1 MDIYKLLESEY
12 EQATEN
18 KRLKDFLVISPNE
31 DDFFIIREKISW
43 IIMDTYLFHFNRR
56 AYINDIAD
64 EINEKGEDFVKNH
77 LPAFMYELNNSYS
90 ISVIYPLLAL
100 KGKDWLAH
108 ILGREHP
115 LFEDIM
121 NISDMKTGFYLYLK
135 HENDCL
141 YFQHIASDTILPVTI
156 KSFRKIPDFDEG
168 ISIVAGSFVQWKNE
182 WWFSG
187 MFGATSYD
195 PDIIN
200 EEKKSPV
207 SKELFR
213 EPAEKQRNEIQRQY
227 KAFLKFNNGKP
238 IAFFERTEEAG
249 RFILN
254 FLESY
259 KSSPGISPRVVKKA
273 LQRSRKKGFPG
284 PPKELNIPD
293 EIKDVPGFVY
303 FNHESGIEITYGY
316 NDLIP
321 DPDNPVYDEKESR
334 NRSIELISAPEIS
347 RECSLYLLENYKPGH
362 NNH

>member
-156 KSFRKIPDFDEG
+156 KSRLPLNHSGRYRILMKEKVLWQAVLCSGRTNGGFQECSEPHLMTL
-168 ISIVAGSFVQWKNE
+168 ISS
-182 WWFSG
+182 
-187 MFGATSYD
+187 M
-195 PDIIN
+195 
-200 EEKKSPV
+200 
-207 SKELFR
+207 
-213 EPAEKQRNEIQRQY
+213 
-227 KAFLKFNNGKP
+227 
-238 IAFFERTEEAG
+238 
-249 RFILN
+249 
-254 FLESY
+254 
-259 KSSPGISPRVVKKA
+259 
-273 LQRSRKKGFPG
+273 RKK
-284 PPKELNIPD
+284 
-293 EIKDVPGFVY
+293 
-303 FNHESGIEITYGY
+303 
-316 NDLIP
+316 
-321 DPDNPVYDEKESR
+321 NP
-334 NRSIELISAPEIS
+334 L
-347 RECSLYLLENYKPGH
+347 
-362 NNH
+362 